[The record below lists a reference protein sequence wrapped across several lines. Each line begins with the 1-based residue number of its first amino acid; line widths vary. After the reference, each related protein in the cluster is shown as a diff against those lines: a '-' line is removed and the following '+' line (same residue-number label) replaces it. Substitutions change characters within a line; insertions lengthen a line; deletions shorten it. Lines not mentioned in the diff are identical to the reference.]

1 MKVVVLGSGVIGVT
15 TAYYLARAGAEVTV
29 IDRQDG
35 PALDTSFANAGQVS
49 FGYSTPWGAPGIPVK
64 ALKWMFEKHAPLS
77 IRPDGTLFQ
86 LRWMAQML
94 RNCSAER

>member
-49 FGYSTPWGAPGIPVK
+49 FGYSTPWG
-64 ALKWMFEKHAPLS
+64 S
-77 IRPDGTLFQ
+77 
-86 LRWMAQML
+86 
-94 RNCSAER
+94 SSS

>member
-1 MKVVVLGSGVIGVT
+1 MKVVVLGAGVIGVT

-49 FGYSTPWGAPGIPVK
+49 FGYSTPCGSPGIPTT
-64 ALKWMFEKHAPLS
+64 AL
-77 IRPDGTLFQ
+77 
-86 LRWMAQML
+86 
-94 RNCSAER
+94 